1 MKKYFLT
8 LGLEEGASQEQIQ
21 KAFERLSKEL
31 NPANNDNQEFF
42 VEEFKKVQE
51 AYIALSN
58 SSILATNKGAKNHKK
73 KSIELNK
80 EEPKSLDKLFIK
92 SLEKKYKKLR
102 SKQNITILFLI
113 FSIVFNI
120 FTYIKVQG
128 DNNAISVSKSHMN
141 QAEGY
146 MNQAEEY
153 SGEAW
158 GGASNAEEYVNQ
170 AEDYSQEARR
180 YRNQAEEYMNYAMD
194 YMNQAED
201 FLNQARYK

>member
-1 MKKYFLT
+1 MKKHYYI
-8 LGLEEGASQEQIQ
+8 LGLKEGASQEEIQ
-21 KAFERLSKEL
+21 EAYERLSKEQD
-31 NPANNDNQEFF
+31 PKNNENQEFF

-51 AYIALSN
+51 AYKALSN

-158 GGASNAEEYVNQ
+158 GGASNAEEYMNQ